1 MQKDRAGMKKIK
13 STHSRKGQSVDIALL
28 KQLIEIHAPSGNEA
42 PVKNFLLKYINK
54 QKKNWKHKP
63 QVIHGEEF
71 QDCLILKF
79 GKPRTA
85 IFAHMD
91 SVGFTVRYFNQLL
104 SIGSPDA
111 ETGTRL
117 VGEDSLGLI
126 DCELEYDKENHA
138 FYKFGRPIDRG
149 TTLTYKINFRES
161 DNFIET
167 PYLDNR
173 LGIYAA
179 LKVAEQLKDGVII
192 FSCWEEHGG
201 GTIGY
206 LADYIYKK
214 WNVRQALISDIT
226 WVSDGVEH
234 GKGVAISLRD
244 RNLPRKSFIDKII
257 AIAEKNN
264 IDYQLEVEGAGSSDG
279 GELQKSPVPFDW
291 CFVGAPE
298 QHAHTP
304 HEKVHKYDIKTMID
318 LYTCLM
324 KEL

>member
-1 MQKDRAGMKKIK
+1 MKGKE
-13 STHSRKGQSVDIALL
+13 VDTQLL
-28 KQLIEIHAPSGNEA
+28 KQLCEIHAPSGQEG
-42 PVKNFLLKYINK
+42 PVKEFLLQYL
-54 QKKNWKHKP
+54 KKESNNWKHKP
-63 QVIHGEEF
+63 QIIQGEEF

-91 SVGFTVRYFNQLL
+91 TVGFTVRYFNQLL

-111 ETGTRL
+111 ETETKL
-117 VGEDSLGLI
+117 VGKDSLGEI
-126 DCELEYDKENHA
+126 ECELEFDKENHA

-149 TTLTYKINFRES
+149 TTLTYKIHFHETKEYIES
-161 DNFIET
+161 A
-167 PYLDNR
+167 YLDNR
-173 LGIYAA
+173 LGIYNA
-179 LKVAEQLKDGVII
+179 LKVAETLKDGLIV

-201 GTIGY
+201 GTVGY

-226 WVSDGVEH
+226 WVSDGVDH

-244 RNLPRKSFIDKII
+244 RNLPRKTFVDKII
-257 AIAEKNN
+257 HIASKYQ
-264 IDYQLEVEGAGSSDG
+264 IDHQLEVEGSGSSDG

-304 HEKVHKYDIKTMID
+304 HEKVHKHDIKTMID
-318 LYTCLM
+318 LYACLM